1 MERQTQNN
9 GRVVDI
15 EKPTVN
21 MIMQSDTLFKNNSQV
36 SLKGI
41 VEQSKISEIF
51 FSEENI
57 DVIQQTIRFQIF
69 KRTNKIISKQSNN
82 ELIIVMRSIFLQ
94 YGDSGPTNDDVVR
107 ENIKKLNARVI
118 TYCVNNI
125 SNQLEQHELYIDNI
139 NNLPVPLENPAYENK
154 QNYTYDTTNIIV

>member
-41 VEQSKISEIF
+41 VEQSKISEIC
-51 FSEENI
+51 
-57 DVIQQTIRFQIF
+57 
-69 KRTNKIISKQSNN
+69 
-82 ELIIVMRSIFLQ
+82 
-94 YGDSGPTNDDVVR
+94 Y
-107 ENIKKLNARVI
+107 KKL
-118 TYCVNNI
+118 
-125 SNQLEQHELYIDNI
+125 
-139 NNLPVPLENPAYENK
+139 
-154 QNYTYDTTNIIV
+154 

>member
-69 KRTNKIISKQSNN
+69 KRTNKIQNN
-82 ELIIVMRSIFLQ
+82 QIM
-94 YGDSGPTNDDVVR
+94 
-107 ENIKKLNARVI
+107 
-118 TYCVNNI
+118 
-125 SNQLEQHELYIDNI
+125 
-139 NNLPVPLENPAYENK
+139 NLLLL
-154 QNYTYDTTNIIV
+154 

>member
-15 EKPTVN
+15 EKPTVK

-69 KRTNKIISKQSNN
+69 KRTNKIDVTINDRIISSNRGTRN
-82 ELIIVMRSIFLQ
+82 C
-94 YGDSGPTNDDVVR
+94 
-107 ENIKKLNARVI
+107 
-118 TYCVNNI
+118 YCG
-125 SNQLEQHELYIDNI
+125 
-139 NNLPVPLENPAYENK
+139 
-154 QNYTYDTTNIIV
+154 

>member
-69 KRTNKIISKQSNN
+69 KRTKNTLSN
-82 ELIIVMRSIFLQ
+82 R
-94 YGDSGPTNDDVVR
+94 
-107 ENIKKLNARVI
+107 
-118 TYCVNNI
+118 
-125 SNQLEQHELYIDNI
+125 
-139 NNLPVPLENPAYENK
+139 
-154 QNYTYDTTNIIV
+154 

>member
-41 VEQSKISEIF
+41 VEQSKISEIY

-94 YGDSGPTNDDVVR
+94 YGMY
-107 ENIKKLNARVI
+107 EKVI
-118 TYCVNNI
+118 TSSNENVLFSLLLCMKNKI
-125 SNQLEQHELYIDNI
+125 SC
-139 NNLPVPLENPAYENK
+139 
-154 QNYTYDTTNIIV
+154 